1 VYNYL
6 FLEIRSQKSLEFLNE
21 AVLFQSLEV
30 VRSKEE
36 RSISIAI
43 LAILVALSV
52 LGLVAITVSIIPVQ
66 EAEAGMRKRTRSP
79 NSV

>member
-52 LGLVAITVSIIPVQ
+52 LGLVALTVSTIPVQ
-66 EAEAGMRKRTRSP
+66 ETEAGM
-79 NSV
+79 